1 MKIPTILLAA
11 ALALAAAA
19 PLSAANSYQLKMTA
33 VNGKLSYAHSQ
44 KNEAGTQND
53 FAGKAEAKTEKKPD
67 IVFKSLLKE
76 TKGGVPV
83 LNYTFELAGEEA
95 GLPVMRAASEVALV
109 PGKKIL
115 AAVYGP
121 WRYYLE
127 LEGRA
132 PKPGDAGNYQLS
144 AELAC
149 GQAVLPVRVAALK
162 GSRAEISGF
171 SAEGGKKRKLYVSLL
186 PGLKEVKG
194 GLELQYSAALTEDGA
209 AAGAAEGK
217 AELLT
222 GLLKTV
228 PAGENCKI
236 SLKAVGF

>member
-115 AAVYGP
+115 AAVYG
-121 WRYYLE
+121 R
-127 LEGRA
+127 GA
-132 PKPGDAGNYQLS
+132 PP
-144 AELAC
+144 
-149 GQAVLPVRVAALK
+149 
-162 GSRAEISGF
+162 SRATPAITS
-171 SAEGGKKRKLYVSLL
+171 SARNSPAGRRYSRCGSPR
-186 PGLKEVKG
+186 LK
-194 GLELQYSAALTEDGA
+194 A
-209 AAGAAEGK
+209 AAPRS
-217 AELLT
+217 
-222 GLLKTV
+222 
-228 PAGENCKI
+228 PA
-236 SLKAVGF
+236 SRPRAVKNASCMFRCCQA